1 MSVFKPAIV
10 AVTAIGLVGVTAPA
24 WSQSGTATTMVHDAM
39 IYDAVVLP
47 TPQEVQTQ
55 LNSVGDRLKDDERAS
70 FYSPTAES
78 DYLAAERDFQIG
90 QYDHAAD
97 NAQAAAAALP
107 DIPNWKSSSPTR
119 QEN

>member
-1 MSVFKPAIV
+1 MSFFKPALV
-10 AVTAIGLVGVTAPA
+10 AVTTIGFFSVAVSAQ
-24 WSQSGTATTMVHDAM
+24 SQSRATTTAHDSM

-47 TPQEVQTQ
+47 TPDQVQAE
-55 LNSVGDRLKDDERAS
+55 LNTVGDRLRSDERAS

-78 DYLAAERDFQIG
+78 DYLDAERDFKVG

-97 NAQAAAAALP
+97 AAEAAAAALP
-107 DIPNWKSSSPTR
+107 DVPNWKTGASTT